1 MSITELKQNF
11 LNYCEK
17 FDNIIIERNKFPF
30 GSDKWKELTCELS
43 CIDEQRNQYSEQFK
57 NGIQEFFKG
66 KTDEEK
72 ISILIKVA
80 ENAFPSFSFI
90 GNKDNIIS
98 LQKKINSDIPEYK
111 ILLDG
116 SIHYF
121 NGIEYSDFPWNL
133 NNKVYTGCW
142 IL

>member
-43 CIDEQRNQYSEQFK
+43 CIDEQRKQYSEQFK

-72 ISILIKVA
+72 ISI
-80 ENAFPSFSFI
+80 E
-90 GNKDNIIS
+90 
-98 LQKKINSDIPEYK
+98 DIPKQEEDESYN
-111 ILLDG
+111 LDNF
-116 SIHYF
+116 S
-121 NGIEYSDFPWNL
+121 
-133 NNKVYTGCW
+133 V
-142 IL
+142 